1 MSDMLQLVGRLN
13 FFDLLQIR
21 IDKLKSLLQK

>member
-1 MSDMLQLVGRLN
+1 MLQLVGRLN